1 MLNPNFRR
9 RLHTIMLAFIG
20 FCKAKRTR
28 REWQAREREWLL
40 FLALFLSTLEHRAR
54 KNNTNQSLAQTK
66 TASTS
71 RRSFYIH
78 RSLQIIN
85 IYIMHQRS
93 KVRRT
98 EFLFARHR
106 SRAIKSD
113 YSSVMIKLNF
123 GAASNRKQQT
133 VLSLTGSA
141 STAHWLLLRCKSGA
155 MIVHVGGKSP
165 PKTGESIKI
174 ERCKVA
180 GERVGNPPDAPAA
193 PAA

>member
-1 MLNPNFRR
+1 MASERV
-9 RLHTIMLAFIG
+9 AFVS
-20 FCKAKRTR
+20 RP
-28 REWQAREREWLL
+28 
-40 FLALFLSTLEHRAR
+40 LSLSLDSSTAR
-54 KNNTNQSLAQTK
+54 KNNTNQSLGQTK

-133 VLSLTGSA
+133 VLSLAGSA
-141 STAHWLLLRCKSGA
+141 STAHWL
-155 MIVHVGGKSP
+155 
-165 PKTGESIKI
+165 TGFYCAVKA
-174 ERCKVA
+174 ER
-180 GERVGNPPDAPAA
+180 
-193 PAA
+193 

>member
-1 MLNPNFRR
+1 M
-9 RLHTIMLAFIG
+9 AS
-20 FCKAKRTR
+20 
-28 REWQAREREWLL
+28 ERERERVA
-40 FLALFLSTLEHRAR
+40 FVSRPLSFSRRAH
-54 KNNTNQSLAQTK
+54 KNNTNQSLGQTK

-98 EFLFARHR
+98 EFLFALHR

-123 GAASNRKQQT
+123 GAASNRKQQPQF
-133 VLSLTGSA
+133 SLGVDGTLA
-141 STAHWLLLRCKSGA
+141 DWLLLRCKSGA

-165 PKTGESIKI
+165 PKTGWKHQNRARTS
-174 ERCKVA
+174 RCKVA
-180 GERVGNPPDAPAA
+180 GERVGNPLDTPVAPAA
-193 PAA
+193 

>member
-1 MLNPNFRR
+1 
-9 RLHTIMLAFIG
+9 
-20 FCKAKRTR
+20 
-28 REWQAREREWLL
+28 
-40 FLALFLSTLEHRAR
+40 
-54 KNNTNQSLAQTK
+54 
-66 TASTS
+66 
-71 RRSFYIH
+71 
-78 RSLQIIN
+78 
-85 IYIMHQRS
+85 MHQRS

-133 VLSLTGSA
+133 VLSLGVDGTLA
-141 STAHWLLLRCKSGA
+141 DWLLLRCKSGA
-155 MIVHVGGKSP
+155 IIVHVGGKSP

-174 ERCKVA
+174 ERARRCKVA
-180 GERVGNPPDAPAA
+180 GERVGNPPDTPAA